1 MPGAGP
7 AVAVPLSVAVAAGAG
22 AWVASSTA
30 LQAGLGGA
38 LGLGAGFAGTLVFS
52 LSVGVFTFFAPCAYP
67 LLPGYVGFYA
77 SQERADL
84 RGAVVRGVAAA
95 AGAFVVLA
103 AVAGVVL
110 AAGGS
115 LVAGLTELEPVIG
128 AALVVLGLLMLSGR
142 APEVRVL
149 LPQRRSSVPGFALF
163 GAVYALAAAGCV
175 VPAFVGVVTQSL
187 TLPPLGAGVALAAY
201 AGGVA
206 VPLVVVTILAAL
218 GSDAFRS
225 VGRHLGEI
233 QRLAGAVMVLA
244 GLWQVWRSLEFLGY
258 L

>member
-1 MPGAGP
+1 VTSAASVPGI
-7 AVAVPLSVAVAAGAG
+7 AGAL
-22 AWVASSTA
+22 VAPFA
-30 LQAGLGGA
+30 LPPVLQGGLSAA
-38 LGLGAGFAGTLVFS
+38 LGLDAGFAGTLAFS

-77 SQERADL
+77 SQERATL
-84 RGAVVRGVAAA
+84 RGAAVRGLAAA
-95 AGAFVVLA
+95 LGSFVVLA

-110 AAGGS
+110 AAGQT
-115 LVAGLTELEPVIG
+115 LVANLTELEPVIG
-128 AALVVLGLLMLSGR
+128 AALVVLGLLMFTGR

-149 LPQRRSSVPGFALF
+149 LPRRRSSVAGFALF

-187 TLPPLGAGVALAAY
+187 VLPPLGAGVALAAY
-201 AGGVA
+201 AAGVA
-206 VPLVVVTILAAL
+206 VPLVVVTVLAAL

-225 VGRHLGEI
+225 VGSRLGDV
-233 QRLAGAVMVLA
+233 QRVAGVVMVLA
-244 GLWQVWRSLEFLGY
+244 GLWQVWRSLAFLGY